1 MRLILALSLSLYFS
15 LFTIARTNR
24 SRLCVDEDAGLQWL
38 SSRLSEDSTITCR
51 QNRQTADST
60 GRYWAAQ
67 LVNDA
72 SVVVTP
78 ASSEDVSLAV
88 QATMKT
94 PLGRDYAFVSGG
106 HSLTGASSSRGL
118 VIDLERLN
126 HTTVL
131 HNFTDP
137 MTQRGTTVV
146 MYEGGVT
153 SFGLQSAVNGTGW
166 TAVTPRASSVGMG
179 GFSTGGGIGFMANA
193 YGYAIDRLVAL
204 EVVLP
209 SGETVIATK
218 KKQTFRSLLGDP
230 RWIRAVRYSHQVLSK
245 GFPHPEKRQGWLS
258 RRRQWLCDTE
268 LPQHRGVLRAAHRS
282 FQPDVLRP
290 GISPDRLAARK
301 GRRDGIPS
309 HSTDGDVAVSGSSQ
323 TRLFP
328 QN

>member
-1 MRLILALSLSLYFS
+1 MRLILVLSLSLYFS

-24 SRLCVDEDAGLQWL
+24 RRLCVDEDAGLQWL

-118 VIDLERLN
+118 VIDLKRLN

-137 MTQRGTTVV
+137 MTQRGITVV

-209 SGETVIATK
+209 SGEIVIATK
-218 KKQTFRSLLGDP
+218 KNKHSDLFWAIQGGSGQFGIVTKFYQRAFRTPKDVKVGFHVVGNGSVTQSFRNTEVFFARHTDPFSLMYYALAYLPIGWP
-230 RWIRAVRYSHQVLSK
+230 HAREEEM
-245 GFPHPEKRQGWLS
+245 GFR
-258 RRRQWLCDTE
+258 
-268 LPQHRGVLRAAHRS
+268 V
-282 FQPDVLRP
+282 
-290 GISPDRLAARK
+290 
-301 GRRDGIPS
+301 
-309 HSTDGDVAVSGSSQ
+309 
-323 TRLFP
+323 TRLMVTLR
-328 QN
+328 

>member
-1 MRLILALSLSLYFS
+1 MANYHTTPLES
-15 LFTIARTNR
+15 TTP
-24 SRLCVDEDAGLQWL
+24 DEFELRG
-38 SSRLSEDSTITCR
+38 SEDSIRRSLKACDWSKKKTQR
-51 QNRQTADST
+51 NRQTADST

-118 VIDLERLN
+118 VIDLKRLN

-137 MTQRGTTVV
+137 MTQRGITVV

-179 GFSTGGGIGFMANA
+179 GG
-193 YGYAIDRLVAL
+193 
-204 EVVLP
+204 
-209 SGETVIATK
+209 
-218 KKQTFRSLLGDP
+218 
-230 RWIRAVRYSHQVLSK
+230 
-245 GFPHPEKRQGWLS
+245 
-258 RRRQWLCDTE
+258 
-268 LPQHRGVLRAAHRS
+268 
-282 FQPDVLRP
+282 
-290 GISPDRLAARK
+290 
-301 GRRDGIPS
+301 
-309 HSTDGDVAVSGSSQ
+309 
-323 TRLFP
+323 
-328 QN
+328 